1 MSALR
6 KGVRY
11 VGTTTGVLRGQRIYH
26 DVTFTASRDQETETF
41 IRDRETTPDQDR
53 VFVTRP
59 RGSAPMLVV
68 AGSVHAAEVVTA

>member
-1 MSALR
+1 
-6 KGVRY
+6 
-11 VGTTTGVLRGQRIYH
+11 
-26 DVTFTASRDQETETF
+26 VTFTASRDQETETF